1 MTDNQKMSLIYKASQ
16 IKTETVGK
24 AEPPIPTYIQTHEHI
39 YSKLSSWF
47 CWAK

>member
-1 MTDNQKMSLIYKASQ
+1 MTDNQKMSLIYKASP

-24 AEPPIPTYIQTHEHI
+24 AEPPTPTYIQTHEHI